1 MAFFF
6 FKSQEP
12 FMGETPFLTKRVT
25 GLGDSYQKTNST
37 LKQGIDHQP
46 IPTGATGSEE
56 ATGA

>member
-1 MAFFF
+1 
-6 FKSQEP
+6 
-12 FMGETPFLTKRVT
+12 MGETPFLTKRVT